1 MINTTLK
8 PIVAACSLALA
19 TGAPMAVAT
28 QNQDAEAKQSQ
39 AENIEPETRQEV
51 SQQIDEAARVLSEM
65 QQSPEFSKLLND
77 AEAVFIIPEY
87 ATAAL
92 IVGGKGGEGVVLT
105 RDGNSWSN
113 PAFYEIGGLSVGAQA
128 GAEAGTLAMVL
139 MSEKAVESFKQSN
152 NFSLNANAGY
162 SIVNWSADAQAT
174 IGKGQD
180 VVLWSDMSGAMLEAS
195 IGASDIMWDEE
206 ENQAYYQTSTS
217 PEAVLTGQVKNPQES
232 QLRQRLTQAQQSGGQ
247 QQGVASTLEDNF
259 SDLDKNNDGK
269 ITADELESLEATAAG
284 GKEVRSADDKQIIQR
299 LDKDGDDA
307 LSKQELRDG
316 AKGQRH
322 TDQ

>member
-1 MINTTLK
+1 MMNTTLK

-19 TGAPMAVAT
+19 TGAPLAVAT
-28 QNQDAEAKQSQ
+28 QNQDAAAKQSQ
-39 AENIEPETRQEV
+39 AENIDPETRQEV
-51 SQQIDEAARVLSEM
+51 TQQIDEAARVLSEM
-65 QQSPEFSKLLND
+65 QQSPEFNKLLED

-92 IVGGKGGEGVVLT
+92 LVGGKGGEGVVLT

-128 GAEAGTLAMVL
+128 GAEAGNLAMVL
-139 MSEKAVESFKQSN
+139 MSEKAVDSFKQSN

-217 PEAVLTGQVKNPQES
+217 PEAVLTGQVENPREN
-232 QLRQRLTQAQQSGGQ
+232 QLQQRLTQAQQSAGQ
-247 QQGVASTLEDNF
+247 QEGVASTLQDNF
-259 SDLDKNNDGK
+259 SRLDKNGDGQ

-284 GKEVRSADDKQIIQR
+284 GEQLRSADDKQIIQR
-299 LDKDGDDA
+299 LDKDGDNA
-307 LSKQELRDG
+307 LSKQELQDG
-316 AKGQRH
+316 AKGQ
-322 TDQ
+322 